1 MNNKFSARLW
11 AACMAVCLSQVSA
24 TPSAPATT
32 PTPPAAAKQA
42 VQPAQKLPEISATAF
57 LIQDAQSGQMLA
69 EHAAQAQIDPA
80 GFVQLMTA
88 YLAFQALEEGRIKA
102 AQQAVPSDRAW
113 KTGGQRMYLKNG
125 VPVRIGDLIKGLVV
139 LSANDAA
146 ITLAE
151 TVGGSEAAFVQMM
164 NRQAEKLGMR
174 HTHFANPTG
183 LPADGQLSTAADLAL
198 LSAAIIRDFPQ
209 YYPVYSMKSLRFNQ
223 IEQPNRNLLLFRD
236 HSIDGLK
243 STQSP
248 SSGYSLITSGTR
260 HGRRMLAVVIGTDSA
275 ESRAA
280 ESSKLLNWAWR
291 AFSTPRLYTAGEK
304 IAEVSVYKGAQA
316 KVDAGF
322 LEDVFLT
329 LPHQQ
334 GKNLRLV
341 LETKQPI
348 IAPVAK
354 GQPVG
359 MMKVMYR
366 EQVMAEYPVVA
377 LNEVPQGS
385 WFRRFWDN
393 LVIWF
398 GG

>member
-1 MNNKFSARLW
+1 MNNTFSAWLRTACIAVSLSSIVTTAP
-11 AACMAVCLSQVSA
+11 AA
-24 TPSAPATT
+24 TPPSAPA
-32 PTPPAAAKQA
+32 PTQHATAS
-42 VQPAQKLPEISATAF
+42 AQKLPEISATAF
-57 LIQDAQSGQMLA
+57 LIQDAQSGQILA

-80 GFVQLMTA
+80 GFAQLMTA
-88 YLAFQALEEGRIKA
+88 YLAFQALEEGKIKA
-102 AQQAVPSDRAW
+102 TQQIVPSDRAW

-125 VPVRIGDLIKGLVV
+125 VPVSVGDLIKGLVV

-146 ITLAE
+146 MTLAE
-151 TVGGSEAAFVQMM
+151 TVGGSEQAFVQMM
-164 NRQAEKLGMR
+164 NRQAEKLGMK
-174 HTHFANPTG
+174 HTHFVNPTG
-183 LPADGQLSTAADLAL
+183 LPTNGQLSTASDLAL

-236 HSIDGLK
+236 HNIDGLK

-248 SSGYSLITSGTR
+248 SSGYSLISSGTR
-260 HGRRMLAVVIGTDSA
+260 HGRRLLAVIIGTDSI

-291 AFSTPRLYTAGEK
+291 AFATPRLYTAGEK
-304 IAEVSVYKGAQA
+304 IAEVSVYKGSQS

-329 LPHQQ
+329 IPHQQ
-334 GKNLRLV
+334 GKNLKLV

-348 IAPVAK
+348 IAPVEK
-354 GQPVG
+354 GQTVG
-359 MMKVMYR
+359 IMKVMYR
-366 EQVMAEYPVVA
+366 EQVLAEYPVVA
-377 LNEVPQGS
+377 LNKVEQGS

-393 LVIWF
+393 LMIWF
-398 GG
+398 G